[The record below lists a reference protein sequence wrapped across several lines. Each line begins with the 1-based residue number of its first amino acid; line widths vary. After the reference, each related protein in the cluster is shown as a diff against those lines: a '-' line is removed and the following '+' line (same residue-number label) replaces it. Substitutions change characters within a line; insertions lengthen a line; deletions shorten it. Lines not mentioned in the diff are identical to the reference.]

1 MYHWS
6 IHPSLS
12 LHFRSDEVSY
22 SSWQWQKKKHDVTF
36 IWNYFDFKKKRKYIW
51 FDDAS
56 DEMKGTN
63 TSTNIS
69 HALACFKSEFLSTPS
84 KSRLAC
90 SFEKASPSIQ
100 LYVFHPQWNG
110 FSSSKSRW
118 RKTSLLFLDI
128 LGSLSNKNLE
138 FPTWSFSDS
147 LGFTFKAKFRN
158 FQFHILRWLFVTGRR
173 RVGWIASC
181 LWKNGW
187 FQSYL
192 LTYLLPLMIFSWWG
206 KTVWR
211 NEVALRRKRWEN
223 PWNPVRACLPLFH
236 LWELAHWCTT
246 NPSSDSIVY
255 CNSWCMWLFQG
266 WVTSLAKSFH
276 IAAILTFFHI
286 AP

>member
-1 MYHWS
+1 
-6 IHPSLS
+6 
-12 LHFRSDEVSY
+12 
-22 SSWQWQKKKHDVTF
+22 
-36 IWNYFDFKKKRKYIW
+36 
-51 FDDAS
+51 
-56 DEMKGTN
+56 MKGTN

-192 LTYLLPLMIFSWWG
+192 LTYLLPLMIFPGEEKRCEGMKWLCGENNG
-206 KTVWR
+206 KIHGIQCVPVCLFFIF
-211 NEVALRRKRWEN
+211 ESSHIGALQTLL
-223 PWNPVRACLPLFH
+223 VTL
-236 LWELAHWCTT
+236 
-246 NPSSDSIVY
+246 VY
-255 CNSWCMWLFQG
+255 CNSLCMWLF
-266 WVTSLAKSFH
+266 
-276 IAAILTFFHI
+276 
-286 AP
+286 